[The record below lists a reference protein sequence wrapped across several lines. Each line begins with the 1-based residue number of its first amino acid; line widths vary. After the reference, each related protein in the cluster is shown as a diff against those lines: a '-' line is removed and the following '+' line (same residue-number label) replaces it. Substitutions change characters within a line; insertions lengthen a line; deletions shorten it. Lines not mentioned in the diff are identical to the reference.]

1 MVGVGGT
8 NPLANGNSAVPM
20 DSPNR
25 VVAAGRTSKY
35 TDSSDMQALAGTGK
49 YDDLTVEI
57 AISGSPLGLKRF
69 VGVDSTFDTGRE
81 VKVLHTMT
89 SSSASSYA
97 QASALYGA
105 GRDTVAV
112 IVPDKPE
119 NRAAF
124 RPYRN
129 IVDCAIEHERRRT
142 LVPIKEEYS
151 PEAGA
156 LGISYIGEARPFE
169 MYRLIVE
176 GGMHM
181 QYLLE
186 PTRFHTRMVDVS
198 NRGMLTFGRVAMIE
212 EDNTLRMLAVAEEL
226 NSQFPM
232 RATNY
237 ATDAS
242 GSTMVYDTSTIRA
255 IQLGQQ
261 RQNWS

>member
-1 MVGVGGT
+1 M
-8 NPLANGNSAVPM
+8 
-20 DSPNR
+20 
-25 VVAAGRTSKY
+25 
-35 TDSSDMQALAGTGK
+35 
-49 YDDLTVEI
+49 
-57 AISGSPLGLKRF
+57 
-69 VGVDSTFDTGRE
+69 
-81 VKVLHTMT
+81 
-89 SSSASSYA
+89 
-97 QASALYGA
+97 
-105 GRDTVAV
+105 
-112 IVPDKPE
+112 
-119 NRAAF
+119 
-124 RPYRN
+124 
-129 IVDCAIEHERRRT
+129 DCAIEHERRRT

-186 PTRFHTRMVDVS
+186 PTRFHTRMVDTS

-212 EDNTLRMLAVAEEL
+212 EDNTLRMVAVAEEL

-242 GSTMVYDTSTIRA
+242 GRNMVYDTSTIRS